1 MALDTDDGY
10 DKIKKNVSVSKKYVE
25 TKKDIKKITIDI
37 FEKYFGITDSAYK
50 K

>member
-25 TKKDIKKITIDI
+25 VKKDIKKL
-37 FEKYFGITDSAYK
+37 K
-50 K
+50 KKNWGFI